1 MVFYAMDLI
10 FQTLNTLVKLEEN
23 FFGNSF
29 HEIAGNF
36 DLEKQIKM
44 GLNQVDIRA
53 SWQTDLENFKKIRKK
68 YLIYP

>member
-1 MVFYAMDLI
+1 MNQTIKKI
-10 FQTLNTLVKLEEN
+10 F

-53 SWQTDLENFKKIRKK
+53 TWQTDLENFKKIRKK